1 MPYRRT
7 TFSKFVIEGL
17 RRSGSGHD
25 PELAALLNDLQRAG
39 KLIGAAVARGALDS
53 RGAIVTTS
61 VTVAGEP
68 PKPLAEV
75 ANLIM
80 LSACEWGGQ
89 LCGILSCAM
98 PEPYVIPEEYPHG
111 RYMLVFSPLD
121 GASNLDVDLTV
132 GTIFSVLRAPD
143 HVTHPTPADF
153 LQPGRRQVA
162 AGYALFGPVAMMV
175 VTLGDGV
182 HGFTLDREA
191 GAYTLTHPNIRI
203 PDLGTELAI
212 DAAREPHWEPPV
224 RRFVQEYTQDVS
236 QISKGGTGQRAENFT
251 MRWMDSLVA
260 EVHRILLRGGVF
272 LHPRDTR
279 DISVPG
285 HVHLL
290 TEANPIAML
299 VEQAGGAAST
309 GRVPVLDVE
318 PASIHQRVP
327 LILGPAADVARVVRL
342 HQAHDRGEP
351 MQFEAPLFRHRSL
364 FRTA

>member
-7 TFSKFVIEGL
+7 TFSKFVIEDL
-17 RRSGSGHD
+17 RRGAGGAND

-53 RGAIVTTS
+53 PGAIVTTS
-61 VTVAGEP
+61 VNVPGEP
-68 PKPLAEV
+68 PKKLAEV

-89 LCGILSCAM
+89 LCGILSSALAQ
-98 PEPYVIPEEYPHG
+98 PHAIPEQYPRG
-111 RYMLVFSPLD
+111 RYMLLFAPLD
-121 GASNLDVDLTV
+121 GAANLDVDLTV

-143 HVTHPTPADF
+143 GVLDPTPDDF
-153 LQPGRRQVA
+153 LQPGRKQVA

-175 VTLGDGV
+175 ITLGAGV

-191 GAYTLTHPNIRI
+191 GAYTLTHPNMKI
-203 PDLGTELAI
+203 PNRGCELAI
-212 DAAREPHWEPPV
+212 DAALEPHWETPI
-224 RRFVQEYTQDVS
+224 RRFVQESTAH
-236 QISKGGTGQRAENFT
+236 GAGPNGQSCT
-251 MRWMDSLVA
+251 IRWIDSLVA

-279 DISVPG
+279 DTSRLG

-290 TEANPIAML
+290 AEANPISMII
-299 VEQAGGAAST
+299 EQAGGAAST
-309 GRVPVLDVE
+309 GRVPVLDVVPE
-318 PASIHQRVP
+318 GIHQQVP
-327 LILGPAADVARVVRL
+327 LILGARADVERL
-342 HQAHDRGEP
+342 QSYHTAYDRGES
-351 MQFEAPLFRHRSL
+351 MSFDAPLFRQRSI

>member
-7 TFSKFVIEGL
+7 TFSKFVIEDL
-17 RRSGSGHD
+17 RRGGQGGHD
-25 PELAALLNDLQRAG
+25 PELAALLNDLQRAA

-53 RGAIVTTS
+53 PGAIVTTS
-61 VTVAGEP
+61 VNVPGEP
-68 PKPLAEV
+68 PKKLGEV

-89 LCGILSCAM
+89 LCGMLSSALAQ
-98 PEPYVIPEEYPHG
+98 PHAIPAEYPHG
-111 RYMLVFSPLD
+111 RYMLLFSPLD

-132 GTIFSVLRAPD
+132 GTIFSVMRAPD
-143 HVTHPTPADF
+143 GVTEPRPEDF
-153 LQPGRRQVA
+153 LQPGRQQVA

-175 VTLGDGV
+175 ITLGAGV

-191 GAYTLTHPNIRI
+191 GAYTLTHPNMRI
-203 PDLGTELAI
+203 PDQGCELAI
-212 DAAREPHWEPPV
+212 DAALEPHWETPI
-224 RRFVQEYTQDVS
+224 RRFVQEYTAHGVGRNS
-236 QISKGGTGQRAENFT
+236 I
-251 MRWMDSLVA
+251 RWIDSLVA

-279 DISVPG
+279 DTKKLG

-290 TEANPIAML
+290 TEANPIAMI

-309 GRVPVLDVE
+309 GRLSVLDVVPE
-318 PASIHQRVP
+318 HIHQNVP
-327 LILGPAADVARVVRL
+327 LILGACTDVERL
-342 HQAHDRGEP
+342 QGYHTAYDRGES
-351 MQFEAPLFRHRSL
+351 MVFEAPLFKQRSI